1 MRKDKFIEIFITVS
15 IVVLFISALI
25 AFGYYSWWIITNP
38 NIPDWLKYGLMFGR
52 K

>member
-1 MRKDKFIEIFITVS
+1 MKKDKFIEIIFIVAF
-15 IVVLFISALI
+15 VALCVFVLIGL
-25 AFGYYSWWIITNP
+25 GYYSWWVITNP